1 MPELTL
7 TEPAAELFSMVVDMF
22 NAATAPGAASS
33 FSLTLGDS
41 GGGFGF
47 SLGGGSAAA
56 ATADGGGAAA
66 PSGGEGGGAAPAP
79 SAD

>member
-22 NAATAPGAASS
+22 NAATAPGATSS

-47 SLGGGSAAA
+47 SLGSGGTAS
-56 ATADGGGAAA
+56 ATADGGGAA
-66 PSGGEGGGAAPAP
+66 PSSGEGGGAAPAP